1 MILYLFKL
9 LALSIVLLFYR
20 VSAQDQI
27 IVGAQEPMIEQISD
41 TLELPGSVL
50 ANESVKITSVVSEK
64 IKRILFEEGMF
75 VKKNQLLIELL
86 DNEEKAILNQV
97 NAELEEANINYNR
110 ALKLSEKGNI
120 SQSILDNRL
129 MVKKKLSGKMNE
141 ISALLDD
148 HRIKAP
154 FDGITGIRNFS
165 EGSFVKPGDI
175 ITELHDIKTLKIQA
189 YVPENFSNKIQK
201 GDIFLLDKNKNIPK
215 NTSGKIYVIDPII
228 DKNTRSFRVMGKIEN
243 PKYKI
248 KPGMM
253 VNLKIP
259 LAERKSYVIRENA
272 IINQDDI
279 SYVFLVDKDNKII
292 KQKVELG
299 IRNNGMVEIIEGLK
313 SNDVVVFEGIN
324 KIQEG
329 SLVKV
334 K

>member
-1 MILYLFKL
+1 MISFLFKL
-9 LALSIVLLFYR
+9 LVLSMVLFNKASAENHIV
-20 VSAQDQI
+20 VSAQKP
-27 IVGAQEPMIEQISD
+27 ELEKMSD
-41 TLELPGSVL
+41 ILELPASVL

-64 IKRILFEEGMF
+64 INKILFEEGMF

-86 DNEEKAILNQV
+86 DNEEKAILKQV
-97 NAELEEANINYNR
+97 NAELDEANINYDR

-129 MVKKKLSGKMNE
+129 MIKKKLSGKINE
-141 ISALLDD
+141 ISALLED

-154 FDGITGIRNFS
+154 FDGFTGIRNFS
-165 EGSFVKPGDI
+165 EGSFIKPGDV

-189 YVPENFSNKIQK
+189 YVPESFSNKIEK
-201 GDIFLLDKNKNIPK
+201 GDIFLLEKSNYIPK
-215 NTSGKIYVIDPII
+215 NISGKIYVIEPMI
-228 DKNTRSFRVMGKIEN
+228 DKNTRSFRVLGKIEN
-243 PKYKI
+243 PENKI

-259 LAERKSYVIRENA
+259 LDERNSYVVRENS
-272 IINQDDI
+272 IINEDDI

-292 KQKVELG
+292 KKKVELG
-299 IRNNGMVEIIEGLK
+299 IRNDGMVEIIEGLK
-313 SNDVVVFEGIN
+313 SNDIVVFEGIN

>member
-1 MILYLFKL
+1 MNFYLLKL
-9 LALSIVLLFYR
+9 LAFSIVLFNKASAQNQIV
-20 VSAQDQI
+20 VSAQ
-27 IVGAQEPMIEQISD
+27 EPEIQQISD
-41 TLELPGSVL
+41 VLELPGSVL

-64 IKRILFEEGMF
+64 INRILFEEGMF
-75 VKKNQLLIELL
+75 VRKNQLLIELL

-129 MVKKKLSGKMNE
+129 MVKKKLSGKIKE
-141 ISALLDD
+141 ISALLED

-154 FDGITGIRNFS
+154 FDGFTGIRNFS
-165 EGSFVKPGDI
+165 EGSFIQPGDV
-175 ITELHDIKTLKIQA
+175 ITELHDIRTLKIQA
-189 YVPENFSNKIQK
+189 YVPESFSNKIQK
-201 GDIFLLDKNKNIPK
+201 GNMFLLDKSNNIPK

-228 DKNTRSFRVMGKIEN
+228 DKNTRSFRVIGKIEN
-243 PKYKI
+243 TENKI

-259 LAERKSYVIRENA
+259 LDKRKSYVIRENA
-272 IINQDDI
+272 IINEDDI
-279 SYVFLVDKDNKII
+279 SYVFIVDKNNKII
-292 KQKVELG
+292 KKKVEVG
-299 IRNNGMVEIIEGLK
+299 IKNNGMVEVIEGLK
-313 SNDVVVFEGIN
+313 STDIIVFEGIN

-329 SLVKV
+329 SVVKV

>member
-1 MILYLFKL
+1 MISYLFKI
-9 LALSIVLLFYR
+9 LAFIIVIFNKA
-20 VSAQDQI
+20 SAQNQI
-27 IVGAQEPMIEQISD
+27 IVSAKEPEVEQISD
-41 TLELPGSVL
+41 ILELPGTVL

-64 IKRILFEEGMF
+64 IYRILFEEGMF
-75 VKKNQLLIELL
+75 VKRNQLLIELL